1 MSRVTAG
8 IMRINQELDKISGL
22 DGIVA
27 DKIEM
32 LEKQIKIMVS
42 DILENHSEAS
52 IFNYFG
58 SKIDIS
64 KLSSS
69 ELFTLMTDTQ
79 KDDIYRMVWS
89 DYVEEDV
96 RGVLDEREDLTEEER
111 DAIIEDVVNGYVY
124 NGDYDCTLSY
134 WDNINNL
141 IEKS

>member
-58 SKIDIS
+58 SKMDIS

-96 RGVLDEREDLTEEER
+96 RRVLDEREDLTEEER
-111 DAIIEDVVNGYVY
+111 DAIIEDVVNDYVY

-141 IEKS
+141 IEKP

>member
-42 DILENHSEAS
+42 DILENHSEAN

-58 SKIDIS
+58 SKMDIS

-96 RGVLDEREDLTEEER
+96 RRVLDEREDLTEEER
-111 DAIIEDVVNGYVY
+111 DAIIEDVVNDYVY

-141 IEKS
+141 IEKF